1 MRNFPG
7 ERHSEAGIM
16 RLIKKIFKTSGRS
29 DK

>member
-16 RLIKKIFKTSGRS
+16 RLIKKIFKTGRS